1 MARSVPFRRTLAEE
15 LRDPEFAREYAE
27 ELQRLRIAEQL
38 ARARQ
43 SRGMTQGELAR
54 RMGTSQPAVAR
65 MERGNYGGYTIKAL
79 AKAAGALGH
88 QLRVELVSSPRYGR
102 PAFAFRGA
110 KKVGARKAV
119 AKKK

>member
-1 MARSVPFRRTLAEE
+1 MARSVPFRRSLAEE

-38 ARARQ
+38 AKARQ
-43 SRGMTQGELAR
+43 ARGMTQGELAR

-65 MERGNYGGYTIKAL
+65 MERGNYGGYTIRAL
-79 AKAAGALGH
+79 TKAAGALGH
-88 QLRVELVSSPRYGR
+88 RLRVELVPPPRYAR
-102 PAFAFRGA
+102 S
-110 KKVGARKAV
+110 ARKQAARKTV